1 MVTGDSQLSWVD
13 KLWYLMIFMVMIIN
27 ENSLNIKIVLDIE
40 IILRRRKE
48 KDRKTNERESET
60 KNPETCPACTTVALE
75 LHTRATFSP
84 NGKPFIDTAHH
95 LSQGLS
101 PRWPSFGAR
110 NMRIET
116 KPAPSPPSRGRG
128 LQHFNHV
135 CNKVYEELTAWRDPQ
150 PRRWRKAPDSILGR
164 WSTETRGWSGC

>member
-1 MVTGDSQLSWVD
+1 
-13 KLWYLMIFMVMIIN
+13 MIIN
-27 ENSLNIKIVLDIE
+27 ENSLNIKIFLDIE

-101 PRWPSFGAR
+101 PR
-110 NMRIET
+110 
-116 KPAPSPPSRGRG
+116 
-128 LQHFNHV
+128 
-135 CNKVYEELTAWRDPQ
+135 
-150 PRRWRKAPDSILGR
+150 
-164 WSTETRGWSGC
+164 